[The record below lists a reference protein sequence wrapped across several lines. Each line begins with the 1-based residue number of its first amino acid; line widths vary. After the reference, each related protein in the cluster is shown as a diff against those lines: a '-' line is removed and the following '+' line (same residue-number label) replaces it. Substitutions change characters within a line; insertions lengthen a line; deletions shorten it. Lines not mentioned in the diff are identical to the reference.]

1 MEDTE
6 LKELTDVFQK
16 AFDDNKDVI
25 VAEATEKAI
34 EAIKEKGVDLNKGS
48 GLSKRCVLNTDTRT
62 RAKAPFVEIS
72 EEVDNFAKDFKTIL
86 KATRAGTAFNI
97 DSLINQK
104 AFNETDDEDGGYFV
118 PEEVGQEIIRFME
131 EKSVIRGGATV
142 RTTTGNRRA
151 FNKLDQSTNSFGGIQ
166 LYVVPESGEI
176 TESQAKIGRVMLQL
190 VKIAGLTTI
199 TDELLQDNNVGL
211 VNFITTLFGEAI
223 AYFEDNLFINGT
235 GEGEPMG
242 ILNSALTASV
252 TRDDVG
258 EIGVADLLEMDDE
271 IPDHLSDGLVWLM
284 RKSTYNKLV
293 GKRAAVYNGVTSV
306 ETGEFLITKDIT
318 GKGPGNMLGYPI
330 IKTDKVSVLGTAGDV
345 VLANLKGYAI
355 LDKAGGGISVATSIH
370 TRFKYDETQ
379 MRFIKRVDGQPI
391 AEKAFVKLV

>member
-1 MEDTE
+1 
-6 LKELTDVFQK
+6 
-16 AFDDNKDVI
+16 
-25 VAEATEKAI
+25 
-34 EAIKEKGVDLNKGS
+34 EKGVDLNKGS
-48 GLSKRCVLNTDTRT
+48 GLSKRCVLNTDART

-131 EKSVIRGGATV
+131 ENSVIRGGATV

-284 RKSTYNKLV
+284 RKSTYNKLI

-330 IKTDKVSVLGTAGDV
+330 IKTDKVSALGTAGDV